1 MKKSLEYGKARE
13 ILLECVSALGTE
25 RVALEDC
32 GGRIL
37 AEDLVAGEDIPAF
50 DRSPYD
56 GYAFRAADTAGASPE
71 HPLTLR
77 VLEEIP
83 AGGVSHVP
91 VTAGTAVRVMTGA
104 PIPPGADAVVMFE
117 RTTFTGETVTLTRQA
132 APGENLIRAGEDARR
147 GTVLARRG
155 QRIDAGLAGT
165 LASLGEARPLV
176 FRIPT
181 VGIVST
187 GSELVEAGQTP
198 GPGQIRNANRYA
210 LAAALRAAFC
220 RPVYLGTAGD
230 DAADIAAVLERGL
243 AECDAVLSTG
253 GVSAGDFDLTPEAM
267 ERAGVRL
274 LFRRV
279 GIKPGMA
286 CAYGTREGKLVCALS
301 GNPASALTNFYV
313 LALPA
318 LRKLAGCP
326 NPVPRAFPVA
336 LDGGFSKSSP
346 QTRFLRGTLELRD
359 GSAWMVLPGGQG
371 NVVLSSAIGCDM
383 MAVIPAG
390 SGPVAAGTVLRG
402 FLL

>member
-1 MKKSLEYGKARE
+1 MPLE
-13 ILLECVSALGTE
+13 L
-25 RVALEDC
+25 
-32 GGRIL
+32 
-37 AEDLVAGEDIPAF
+37 
-50 DRSPYD
+50 
-56 GYAFRAADTAGASPE
+56 
-71 HPLTLR
+71 
-77 VLEEIP
+77 
-83 AGGVSHVP
+83 
-91 VTAGTAVRVMTGA
+91 
-104 PIPPGADAVVMFE
+104 
-117 RTTFTGETVTLTRQA
+117 
-132 APGENLIRAGEDARR
+132 
-147 GTVLARRG
+147 
-155 QRIDAGLAGT
+155 
-165 LASLGEARPLV
+165 
-176 FRIPT
+176 
-181 VGIVST
+181 
-187 GSELVEAGQTP
+187 
-198 GPGQIRNANRYA
+198 
-210 LAAALRAAFC
+210 
-220 RPVYLGTAGD
+220 
-230 DAADIAAVLERGL
+230 LERGL

-336 LDGGFSKSSP
+336 LEGGFSKSSP